1 MLICIAI
8 FLNVATCRDKIM
20 KPTSRYC
27 ETVYSVIIIFPSFS
41 SRLLTKWCESYRC
54 LRFER
59 KKTCLSINR
68 NNKELFHKYR
78 SNWLIRE
85 QFGIIQVSPFFIR
98 KSIDQSND
106 TKLLSFCFIFI
117 FYNTFL
123 TLFDRTCNLGTWR
136 GKALYDIHIFE
147 KLLNRNPTC
156 IHRDNFN
163 IISAQWSSTV

>member
-78 SNWLIRE
+78 SNWLIRQ
-85 QFGIIQVSPFFIR
+85 QFGIIQVLPFFIW
-98 KSIDQSND
+98 KSIVPND

-123 TLFDRTCNLGTWR
+123 TLFDRTCNLGVE
-136 GKALYDIHIFE
+136 KHCMIFTFSKSFLTE
-147 KLLNRNPTC
+147 IRRAF
-156 IHRDNFN
+156 IA
-163 IISAQWSSTV
+163 IILI

>member
-1 MLICIAI
+1 MLIYIAI

-98 KSIDQSND
+98 KSIDQSSQ
-106 TKLLSFCFIFI
+106 TIRSYYHFVSYSFFTIRFWRCSVARVISERGVEKHCMIF
-117 FYNTFL
+117 TFSNVV
-123 TLFDRTCNLGTWR
+123 R
-136 GKALYDIHIFE
+136 KA
-147 KLLNRNPTC
+147 
-156 IHRDNFN
+156 
-163 IISAQWSSTV
+163 S